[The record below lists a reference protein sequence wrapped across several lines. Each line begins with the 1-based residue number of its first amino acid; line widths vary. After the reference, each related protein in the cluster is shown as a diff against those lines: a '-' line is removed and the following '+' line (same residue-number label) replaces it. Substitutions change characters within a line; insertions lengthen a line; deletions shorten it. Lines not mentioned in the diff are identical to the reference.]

1 MNEYGRTIESL
12 QKQKIIPSL
21 NVNIQISQ
29 ISMLLAVVAASM
41 MVTFLISSIDQSPL
55 QQFVFAQQRINAS
68 AYDKTITY
76 ATFPQIHNFTSSGP
90 GAVNSWIIESANG
103 VVVVDTQRTLS
114 EAKKLKDEVKKISKP
129 ILGVIIT
136 HPHPDHIGGTEILLN
151 GTINVPVYSTRSVY
165 DIMKN
170 DTGGLIALAKEF
182 HGKDY
187 TNNIVLPSNLINS
200 DTNVTIDEI
209 VYSFKDIGPGEAG
222 DMTLIYLPAQRILF
236 TGDVVNNDMIPFL
249 AEGRSLDWVKQLEYI
264 IHNYSDV
271 KFLYPG
277 HGQFG
282 SAKILLDKQ
291 LTYINTF
298 SSLVEQQLQSDA
310 EGGGERSAKIT
321 EYGKIKIKNE
331 LQSLYPHYIPVA
343 KLPDNLDLND
353 LNVDG
358 IVKEI
363 NKNK

>member
-1 MNEYGRTIESL
+1 ML
-12 QKQKIIPSL
+12 SL

-187 TNNIVLPSNLINS
+187 TNNIVLPSNLISS

-222 DMTLIYLPAQRILF
+222 DMTLIYLPVQRILF

-249 AEGRSLDWVKQLEYI
+249 AEGRSLDWVKQ
-264 IHNYSDV
+264 
-271 KFLYPG
+271 
-277 HGQFG
+277 
-282 SAKILLDKQ
+282 
-291 LTYINTF
+291 
-298 SSLVEQQLQSDA
+298 
-310 EGGGERSAKIT
+310 
-321 EYGKIKIKNE
+321 
-331 LQSLYPHYIPVA
+331 
-343 KLPDNLDLND
+343 
-353 LNVDG
+353 
-358 IVKEI
+358 
-363 NKNK
+363 